1 MGQGPPGTHRHTP
14 HCLVSEPMGYL
25 YRRRPHQKPGQK
37 LATVLTTPFY
47 QDPHHLAVGHLVFH
61 TTYGLLVMA
70 WPGRHP
76 ATRQPPPAAESPPGP
91 RLPIQPGLSTRDQ
104 GSPPIWVTSHRPV
117 GTMSAPQRKQPLRSR
132 LYTLRTFWDLRW
144 HGENRAVAAHSS
156 DPQVSACPIYHQFWS
171 QAHVFCE
178 CPSTTD
184 ARLEGQLDLTIALGH
199 LPLGPTHDLGHQFR
213 TLLSDHNHP
222 QLLAR
227 RWAGHW
233 DMTALGSLRPL
244 IARCSRKQIKA
255 VLGHIGRITQSTT
268 SACWRQ
274 FAAMARELNPPPAAP
289 PPPLPLETHMMST
302 IDWDPRLGEDHG

>member
-104 GSPPIWVTSHRPV
+104 GSPPH
-117 GTMSAPQRKQPLRSR
+117 
-132 LYTLRTFWDLRW
+132 
-144 HGENRAVAAHSS
+144 
-156 DPQVSACPIYHQFWS
+156 
-171 QAHVFCE
+171 
-178 CPSTTD
+178 
-184 ARLEGQLDLTIALGH
+184 LGH
-199 LPLGPTHDLGHQFR
+199 LTPPCGDDVGAPTQTTPTVPSVHSSYLLGP
-213 TLLSDHNHP
+213 P
-222 QLLAR
+222 LAR
-227 RWAGHW
+227 
-233 DMTALGSLRPL
+233 
-244 IARCSRKQIKA
+244 
-255 VLGHIGRITQSTT
+255 
-268 SACWRQ
+268 
-274 FAAMARELNPPPAAP
+274 
-289 PPPLPLETHMMST
+289 
-302 IDWDPRLGEDHG
+302 